1 MRTGLTTLALLAV
14 VTTNA
19 AAAPR
24 NADPDWPCQQ
34 AKVSELSVASTW
46 SGPAVDPA
54 AINWQENRAVASL
67 VGLITQRRLPL
78 DQAGERI
85 AEFARAAGTD
95 KNPAL
100 LAVFAGAFEV
110 LNGERT
116 RVLNGLDRFGQRQK
130 ELAENLRR
138 DSQELARRTGSH
150 PARCGEAGGSDPAA
164 GMGFRCLRVT
174 APVPALCLRRGD
186 DDRTAP
192 VRSGKSHPA
201 ANGLTPDASTV
212 DPLPTRLH
220 NSLRPGSGPT
230 QDHGEIGTPCSST
243 MGTP

>member
-138 DSQELARRTGSH
+138 DSQELGAAQAATPQDAAKLADLTRRL
-150 PARCGEAGGSDPAA
+150 AWDSDV
-164 GMGFRCLRVT
+164 FES
-174 APVPALCLRRGD
+174 RR
-186 DDRTAP
+186 R
-192 VRSGKSHPA
+192 
-201 ANGLTPDASTV
+201 
-212 DPLPTRLH
+212 
-220 NSLRPGSGPT
+220 SLRFACDVATTIEQRLYGLAKAI
-230 QDHGEIGTPCSST
+230 QQQMD
-243 MGTP
+243 